1 MDVQA
6 GETARCASVP
16 ERSLQATVN
25 DETVRFLR
33 RRLRAMLPGAAFN
46 AKMIAENIAFG
57 AAVLGAGHVELVE
70 RDGWWFVASNF
81 NWLAAGL
88 APFEGI
94 QPFPEQSS
102 SSHRAEIYVTAFAD
116 HAYLR
121 FGEAVCWLRGK
132 PLQPLPDEGVTPP
145 WCGNVVAFR
154 LPRAHGGLN
163 GR

>member
-1 MDVQA
+1 MCVEA
-6 GETARCASVP
+6 GESTPDSSAPGNSPLRV
-16 ERSLQATVN
+16 TVN

-33 RRLRAMLPGAAFN
+33 RRLKAMLPDSAFS

-81 NWLAAGL
+81 NWLADGL

-94 QPFPEQSS
+94 QPFPQQSS

-121 FGEAVCWLRGK
+121 LGEAVRWLRGK
-132 PLQPLPDEGVTPP
+132 PLRPLPDQGVTPP
-145 WCGNVVAFR
+145 WCCNVLAFR
-154 LPRAHGGLN
+154 APSVC
-163 GR
+163 